1 MNQLPS
7 PLSGIRVLDLTR
19 VLAGPH
25 CGRMLCD
32 YGAEVIKVEPPDGDL
47 TRFSSPRVGSLAT
60 YFIQQNAGKKC
71 MSLDLSTPEGADIFR
86 RLATESDVVLEN
98 YRAGVMDRL
107 GLGYETL
114 AKINPRLIYASISGY
129 GADGPWVHRR
139 AYATVI
145 GAESGMTRMQ
155 GDARGGNC
163 SNDPWSHADT
173 YTALEMTTAILAAL
187 FNRERSGHGER
198 IDVSMAET
206 MLYVN
211 EHVHDELYD
220 GVVDP
225 NWIRSFQP
233 GDYPIMQVADGSTVV
248 ISGHPAER
256 GTFEIIVNTMDRPQL
271 LSDPRFADVQTRLQ
285 NLGALQDEMRAW
297 ALTLPTA
304 QAFEDRCAQFGLAV
318 GVMRSVR
325 EIAESD
331 WSTARGAI
339 ARVPDRVGGE
349 VRIPNAPWHFT
360 HSHVG
365 TSGEPR
371 YRGEDNRTVLRDIL
385 NMTDEEIDKLEA
397 NNVLSSRLPKTS

>member
-1 MNQLPS
+1 
-7 PLSGIRVLDLTR
+7 
-19 VLAGPH
+19 
-25 CGRMLCD
+25 
-32 YGAEVIKVEPPDGDL
+32 
-47 TRFSSPRVGSLAT
+47 
-60 YFIQQNAGKKC
+60 
-71 MSLDLSTPEGADIFR
+71 
-86 RLATESDVVLEN
+86 
-98 YRAGVMDRL
+98 
-107 GLGYETL
+107 
-114 AKINPRLIYASISGY
+114 
-129 GADGPWVHRR
+129 
-139 AYATVI
+139 
-145 GAESGMTRMQ
+145 
-155 GDARGGNC
+155 
-163 SNDPWSHADT
+163 
-173 YTALEMTTAILAAL
+173 MTTAILAAL
-187 FNRERSGHGER
+187 FHRERSGHGER

-211 EHVHDELYD
+211 EHVHDELYN
-220 GVVDP
+220 GTVDP

-256 GTFEIIVNTMDRPQL
+256 GTFEIIVNTMDQPQL
-271 LSDPRFADVQTRLQ
+271 LSDPRFADVPTRLQ

-339 ARVPDRVGGE
+339 AHVPDRIGGE

-371 YRGEDNRTVLRDIL
+371 YRGEDNRNVLRDIL
-385 NMTDEEIDKLEA
+385 NMNDEEVDALETRH
-397 NNVLSSRLPKTS
+397 VLSSRLPKM

>member
-1 MNQLPS
+1 
-7 PLSGIRVLDLTR
+7 
-19 VLAGPH
+19 
-25 CGRMLCD
+25 
-32 YGAEVIKVEPPDGDL
+32 
-47 TRFSSPRVGSLAT
+47 
-60 YFIQQNAGKKC
+60 
-71 MSLDLSTPEGADIFR
+71 
-86 RLATESDVVLEN
+86 
-98 YRAGVMDRL
+98 MDRL

-155 GDARGGNC
+155 GDARGGNY

-173 YTALEMTTAILAAL
+173 YTALETTTAILAAL
-187 FNRERSGHGER
+187 FNRERSGNGER

-271 LSDPRFADVQTRLQ
+271 LSDPRFADVQMRLR

-339 ARVPDRVGGE
+339 TSVPDRIGGE

-371 YRGEDNRTVLRDIL
+371 YRGEDNRNVLRDIL
-385 NMTDEEIDKLEA
+385 HMNDEEINALEA
-397 NNVLSSRLPKTS
+397 NKVLSSRFPKTS